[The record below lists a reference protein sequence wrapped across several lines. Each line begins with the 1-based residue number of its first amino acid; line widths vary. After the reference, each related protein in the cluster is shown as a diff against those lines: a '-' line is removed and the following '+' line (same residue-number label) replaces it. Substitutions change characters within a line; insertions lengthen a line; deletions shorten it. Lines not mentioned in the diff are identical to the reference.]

1 MSDMQRD
8 KQFWD
13 MTDSFIQL
21 ANTHLNEAKPSRV
34 SASALFAASRFNA
47 FVITAAAD
55 KFKEANRGGNA
66 DEIAEQS
73 QALIDRVQQ
82 SHEKVQ
88 EHEVKHLPEHDLSG
102 FDGLDMG
109 R

>member
-1 MSDMQRD
+1 MSDVLRD

-47 FVITAAAD
+47 FVITAATESKAQL
-55 KFKEANRGGNA
+55 
-66 DEIAEQS
+66 IAEKESAIAYFMDQYEKMLRENLDEHL
-73 QALIDRVQQ
+73 ARYDRE
-82 SHEKVQ
+82 S
-88 EHEVKHLPEHDLSG
+88 S
-102 FDGLDMG
+102 
-109 R
+109 

>member
-1 MSDMQRD
+1 MSDGLRD

-47 FVITAAAD
+47 FVITAATESKEQLIAE
-55 KFKEANRGGNA
+55 KEAAIAYFMDQYEKMLRENL
-66 DEIAEQS
+66 DE
-73 QALIDRVQQ
+73 
-82 SHEKVQ
+82 
-88 EHEVKHLPEHDLSG
+88 HLARYDQHAS
-102 FDGLDMG
+102 
-109 R
+109 

>member
-1 MSDMQRD
+1 MSDGLRD

-47 FVITAAAD
+47 FVITAATESKEQLIAE
-55 KFKEANRGGNA
+55 KEAAIAYFMDQYETMLRENL
-66 DEIAEQS
+66 DE
-73 QALIDRVQQ
+73 
-82 SHEKVQ
+82 
-88 EHEVKHLPEHDLSG
+88 HLARYDQHAS
-102 FDGLDMG
+102 
-109 R
+109 